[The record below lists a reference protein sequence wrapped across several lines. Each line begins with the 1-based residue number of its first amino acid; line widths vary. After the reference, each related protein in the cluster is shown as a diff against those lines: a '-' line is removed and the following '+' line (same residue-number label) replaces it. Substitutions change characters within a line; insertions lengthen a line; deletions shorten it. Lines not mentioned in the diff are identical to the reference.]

1 MNLFEDTYFSPAQ
14 TGESI
19 FRDRGSKFLGFVY
32 PVSSEEEAK
41 KMLSLLRKEHPGANH
56 HCYAMRLGAGKQFFR
71 VNDDGEPAGT
81 AGRPIYGQIQSQD
94 LTDVLVVVVR
104 YFGGTLLGVSG
115 LINAYKQAAAES
127 LAAAERVERTVN
139 EHYELQFPYEAMN
152 DVMRLLKEYTAGQ
165 SKQDFGLACSLEIGI
180 RKRDAG
186 SLMERLQ
193 KLPSLKARY
202 LHDR

>member
-19 FRDRGSKFLGFVY
+19 FRDRSSKFLGFAY
-32 PVSSEEEAK
+32 PLSSEEESK
-41 KMLSLLRKEHPGANH
+41 KILALLRKEHPGANH
-56 HCYAMRLGAGKQFFR
+56 HCHALRLGADKQFFR

-115 LINAYKQAAAES
+115 LINAYKQAAAEA
-127 LAAAERVERTVN
+127 LAAAGRMERTVN
-139 EHYELQFPYEAMN
+139 ENYELHFPYESMN
-152 DVMRLLKEYTAGQ
+152 DVMRLLKEYAATQ
-165 SKQDFGLACSLEIGI
+165 SRQNFGLACSVEISI

-193 KLPSLKARY
+193 KLPALKARY
-202 LHDR
+202 LNDR